1 MTSPLSPN
9 TEAILLLTAP
19 LIAGKGKPSSDLL
32 TASEYTKL
40 VSHLQKNHLE
50 PADLVSRNGA
60 EALRS
65 CGQVIDVERLERLL
79 GRGFLLAQ
87 ALDGWQARAIW
98 VLSRADPQYPRILKS
113 RLKSDAPSVLY
124 GCGDASALSSG
135 GLAVVGSRHV
145 DDDLVQYTQE
155 IGALA
160 AQSGRPIVSG
170 GAKGIDQA
178 AMHGALDAGGR
189 AVGVLADSLE
199 KSVLA
204 RYNRDMLLSKQ
215 LTLVSPYDPA
225 AGFNVGN
232 AMRRNKFIYALS
244 NAALVVSSDVDKGG
258 TWNGA
263 VEQLTKLKL
272 VPVYVRSTGPES
284 AGLKALVGKGARCW
298 PNPVGV
304 EGFRAFLAIAAD
316 AVEDTQPGLPFS
328 EADAGNGDEHRELPN
343 SRPAAAITA
352 GATAEETANP
362 LQDKLFDTVRTLIRD
377 LAADPTHVPDVASA
391 LAVTDKQAA
400 LWVARLLEEHVLVE
414 GPGENSF
421 IAPDRP

>member
-1 MTSPLSPN
+1 
-9 TEAILLLTAP
+9 
-19 LIAGKGKPSSDLL
+19 
-32 TASEYTKL
+32 
-40 VSHLQKNHLE
+40 
-50 PADLVSRNGA
+50 
-60 EALRS
+60 
-65 CGQVIDVERLERLL
+65 
-79 GRGFLLAQ
+79 
-87 ALDGWQARAIW
+87 
-98 VLSRADPQYPRILKS
+98 
-113 RLKSDAPSVLY
+113 
-124 GCGDASALSSG
+124 LSSG

-145 DDDLVQYTQE
+145 DDDLVQYTQAV
-155 IGALA
+155 GALA
-160 AQSGRPIVSG
+160 AQSSRAIVSG

-189 AVGVLADSLE
+189 AVGILADSLE

-263 VEQLTKLKL
+263 VEQLAKLKL

-298 PNPVGV
+298 PNPAGV
-304 EGFRAFLAIAAD
+304 DGFRALLKSTAD
-316 AVEDTQPGLPFS
+316 AVEDAQPGLPFS
-328 EADAGNGDEHRELPN
+328 EAVAGNGDEYGELPI
-343 SRPAAAITA
+343 SRPAAAITS
-352 GATAEETANP
+352 GATADEIANH
-362 LQDKLFDTVRTLIRD
+362 LQDRLFDTVRTLIRD
-377 LAADPTHVPDVASA
+377 LAVDPTHVPDVATA
-391 LAVTDKQAA
+391 LAVTEKQAA
-400 LWVARLLEEHVLVE
+400 LWIARLLEEHVLVK

-421 IAPDRP
+421 IASARP